1 LQWKLKEGVNLK
13 NIAYISIGS
22 NMGDRVNF
30 FKKAVQLLD
39 QDEGISLV
47 DISSLYETDPVGYV
61 EQPLFLN
68 AVLKVETIYG
78 PEELLE
84 KCLEV
89 EQILGRNREI
99 RWGPRT
105 LDLDIL
111 LYNQENIETESLS
124 VPHPRML
131 ERAFV
136 IIPLLELNP
145 GIMLPKVETPL
156 NDILEEIQDNEGVR
170 LWKRKN
176 GAGAFALF
184 ES

>member
-1 LQWKLKEGVNLK
+1 MENL
-13 NIAYISIGS
+13 AYISIGS
-22 NMGDRVNF
+22 NMGDRVHF
-30 FKKAVQLLD
+30 FKKAVELLD
-39 QDEGISLV
+39 GDKGIAV
-47 DISSLYETDPVGYV
+47 ADISSLYETDPVGYT
-61 EQPLFLN
+61 EQNMFLN
-68 AVLKVETIYG
+68 AVLKVKTSYK

-89 EQILGRNREI
+89 ERTLGRKREI

-111 LYNQENIETESLS
+111 LYNHVNIETENLS

-136 IIPLLELNP
+136 IIPLLELDP
-145 GIMLPKVETPL
+145 DIMLPKMEKPL
-156 NDILEEIQDNEGVR
+156 KHVLNEIKDKEGVR
-170 LWKRKN
+170 LWKKRKN
-176 GAGAFALF
+176 GADAFALF

>member
-1 LQWKLKEGVNLK
+1 ME

-30 FKKAVQLLD
+30 FKKAVQLLHD
-39 QDEGISLV
+39 DKRIAIAE
-47 DISSLYETDPVGYV
+47 ISSLYETDPVGYT
-61 EQPLFLN
+61 EQNMFLN
-68 AVLKVETIYG
+68 AVLKVKTSYK

-89 EQILGRNREI
+89 ERTLGRKRET

-111 LYNQENIETESLS
+111 LYNHENIETENLS

-131 ERAFV
+131 DRAFV
-136 IIPLLELNP
+136 IIPLLELDP
-145 GIMLPKVETPL
+145 DIMLPKMNTPL
-156 NDILEEIQDNEGVR
+156 NHVLKEIKDKEGVR

-176 GAGAFALF
+176 GVDAFALF

>member
-1 LQWKLKEGVNLK
+1 MK
-13 NIAYISIGS
+13 NSAYISIGS

-30 FKKAVQLLD
+30 FKKAIELLD
-39 QDEGISLV
+39 RDEGIKVV
-47 DISSLYETDPVGYV
+47 DISSLYETDPVGFTD
-61 EQPLFLN
+61 QPLFLN
-68 AVLKVETIYG
+68 AVFKIETFYE
-78 PEELLE
+78 PEKLLE
-84 KCLEV
+84 KCLET
-89 EQILGRNREI
+89 ERTLGRKREI
-99 RWGPRT
+99 HWGPRT

-111 LYNQENIETESLS
+111 LYNQENIETENLS

-145 GIMLPKVETPL
+145 DIMLPKMETPL
-156 NDILEEIQDNEGVR
+156 IDVLEKIKDKEGVR
-170 LWKRKN
+170 LWKRKT